1 MLSTGQVRA
10 LTTRLLAV
18 ALLAVATAVATVAA
32 GVAVAGPA
40 QAAKCT
46 DGDKPIFD
54 RETKTLIYPC
64 ERTGRTTPGRDGRDA
79 SGAGTGTPSCTLVP
93 PATYCVGGAA
103 CYIKDSVVP
112 FLPPKSPPPK
122 PDADWVV
129 RICVNA
135 DGSGGG
141 EAIWLTDDL
150 PVEPPLSVQA
160 AEAVGQLRLPRIRFE
175 TDPPVRSIVNIETR
189 FTATGDVGDPLT
201 GSSAFGLVAI
211 ATLETW
217 HVETGDG
224 TTLSCSVRDAA
235 TDACAHTYARASVG
249 QAGRDGEGRPAYAV
263 RSYGTWAIAYEVNG
277 DPVDIPEAPQA
288 IDGPVTTVPV
298 AVAEIQSVVVG
309 SRP

>member
-1 MLSTGQVRA
+1 MLSAGRA
-10 LTTRLLAV
+10 RTLTSRLLAL
-18 ALLAVATAVATVAA
+18 ALLTVATLAA
-32 GVAVAGPA
+32 GVVAAGPA
-40 QAAKCT
+40 QAACT
-46 DGDKPIFD
+46 DGDKPVFD
-54 RETKTLIYPC
+54 RESKTLIYPC
-64 ERTGRTTPGRDGRDA
+64 KHKGRTTPGRDGRDA
-79 SGAGTGTPSCTLVP
+79 SNAGTGRPSCNLVP

-122 PDADWVV
+122 PGAEWVV

-160 AEAVGQLRLPRIRFE
+160 AEAVGALRLPRIRFE

-189 FTATGDVGDPLT
+189 FTATGDVGDPLE

-217 HVETGDG
+217 HVDAGDG
-224 TTLSCSVRDAA
+224 TTLSCSVEDAG
-235 TDACAHTYARASVG
+235 ACAHTYGRASVG
-249 QAGRDGEGRPAYAV
+249 QPARDGDGRPAYAV
-263 RSYGTWAIAYEVNG
+263 RSYGTWAIAYEVDG
-277 DPVDIPEAPQA
+277 DPVDIPEAPQV

-309 SRP
+309 AQP

>member
-1 MLSTGQVRA
+1 MLSAGPLRA

-18 ALLAVATAVATVAA
+18 ALLAVATVAA
-32 GVAVAGPA
+32 GVVVAGPV

-54 RETKTLIYPC
+54 RTTKTLIYPC
-64 ERTGRTTPGRDGRDA
+64 ERAGRTTPGRDGRDA
-79 SGAGTGTPSCTLVP
+79 SNAGTGAPSCNLVP

-160 AEAVGQLRLPRIRFE
+160 AEAVGELRLPRIRFE

-189 FTATGDVGDPLT
+189 FTATGDVDDPLE

-217 HVETGDG
+217 HVDTGDG
-224 TTLSCSVRDAA
+224 TTLSCSVQDA
-235 TDACAHTYARASVG
+235 ACAHTYARASIG
-249 QAGRDGEGRPAYAV
+249 QAGRDGDGRPAYAV
-263 RSYGTWAIAYEVNG
+263 RSYGTWAIAYEVDG
-277 DPVDIPEAPQA
+277 DPVDIPEAPQT

-309 SRP
+309 SQP